1 MTTQTF
7 DVIVIGAGMAGLTV
21 ARRTAGAGQR
31 VAIVDSRP
39 YGGTCALRGCDP
51 KKVLVG
57 AAEIVDRAR
66 RLHGHGLRDVPT
78 IAWDDLIAFKRTFTE
93 SVPDALEWS
102 LRGSGITTLHGTPR
116 FIDKT
121 ALALGGVTLRADHIV
136 VAVGARPRHLDFP
149 GAEHVRTSTDFL
161 ELDALPNSVVFIGGG
176 YVSFEFAHIA
186 ARAGARVTIVHRHD
200 RVLPGFDPD
209 LVDEL
214 VRASEAAGVRVTTG
228 FDVTAVEPVT
238 EGFQVRSDAGG
249 VVKAD
254 LVVHG
259 AGRVPELDG
268 LGLEAGEVAFDERRG
283 ILVDAHLR
291 SITNPSVYAAGDAAA
306 TEGWPL
312 TPVAVHEAFVV
323 ASNLLR
329 GDQVTPNYA
338 GTPSVVF
345 TLPALAR
352 VGLLESEARDRGL
365 DVIVKRLDTQGW
377 YGARRTKQQHAGYKV
392 IVERTG
398 GRILGAH
405 LLGDQAGDAIDMF
418 ALAVR
423 HDLTA
428 HDLKTSILVH
438 PSDASEVTYM
448 V

>member
-1 MTTQTF
+1 MSTQTF
-7 DVIVIGAGMAGLTV
+7 DVIVLGAGMAGLTV

-66 RLHGHGLRDVPT
+66 RLHGHGLRGAPT
-78 IAWDDLIAFKRTFTE
+78 IAWDDLMAFKRTFTE
-93 SVPDALEWS
+93 SVPDALERS
-102 LRGSGITTLHGTPR
+102 LRGSGITALRGAPR
-116 FIDKT
+116 FTGKT
-121 ALALGGVTLRADHIV
+121 DLELGGLTLRAERIV
-136 VAVGARPRHLDFP
+136 VAVGARPRHLDIP
-149 GAEHVRTSTDFL
+149 GAEHVRSSTDFL
-161 ELDALPNSVVFIGGG
+161 DLDALPDRIVFIGGG

-209 LVDEL
+209 LVDDL
-214 VRASEAAGVRVTTG
+214 VRASEAVGVRVVTG
-228 FDVTAVEPVT
+228 FDVSEVEPVA
-238 EGFQVRSDAGG
+238 GGLQVRSDAGG
-249 VVKAD
+249 VATAD
-254 LVVHG
+254 LIVHG

-268 LGLEAGEVAFDERRG
+268 LRLEAGEVAFNERRG

-291 SITNPSVYAAGDAAA
+291 SITNPAVYAAGDAAA

-323 ASNLLR
+323 ASNLRR
-329 GDQVTPNYA
+329 GDHVTPDYA

-352 VGLLESEARDRGL
+352 VGLLESEARDRNL
-365 DVIVKRLDTQGW
+365 DVIVKRHDTQGW
-377 YGARRTKQQHAGYKV
+377 YGARRTRQEHAGHKV
-392 IVERTG
+392 IVERAS

-405 LLGDQAGDAIDMF
+405 LLGDHAGDAIDMF

-423 HDLTA
+423 HGLTA
-428 HDLKTSILVH
+428 QDLKTSILVH
-438 PSDASEVTYM
+438 PSDTSDVAYM